1 MPFASVLKQF
11 KKTKKRTKSST
22 SSSLDNTAG
31 NTSELTTSLDII
43 GRNSMAL
50 PVIMRDINVMK
61 QGILKLVK
69 IAGGTQKDKADRF
82 FLSSSEREKSYES
95 QIAASKSK
103 SPTKV
108 GATDK
113 KDSKGF
119 FGHANDFLNTL
130 ISGGLT
136 NMLIKGGLIAGI
148 LYGIGKFFSSAEFRK
163 SVFDMIGNFGRTVF
177 GEEGWKDVKQNIALG
192 AGLLLAGIVA
202 VKASLIYL
210 SESIAAAAWGMGGG
224 GFGGGR
230 RTPKGKGGGKL
241 GGLIALASGAFL
253 GYQMTKDSSGPS
265 APSANNPDGKT
276 GDQGM
281 NGMQGAAV
289 GVAGAYGVGK
299 AKDYVG
305 SKVPTGGNTTSF
317 NEKAGRFVEKTP
329 KGGTGFKSAK
339 DMKLGNILEKLRK
352 YYIDISKV
360 PGLRTKIMKK
370 LVAKF
375 GIPAILRLSTFF
387 ASLAAAPF
395 TAGASLVLTLISWG
409 LNAYLIYE
417 VYDFLFGKDGEAD
430 KTEQQEKTE
439 ITPEQESK
447 NIIKQLMDQPGIN
460 FSDNVT
466 PDYYANA
473 GVEPPTSTSP
483 SASPSTSPTST
494 SPSSSSDGA
503 SGGMTFNQLS
513 REQQDALL
521 AEQRKQE
528 GFKPGSLS
536 YDLNNP
542 GNIQYTERAK
552 QFGGVRDT
560 TGRGVGSHKG
570 TFAKFPTLADGVEA
584 QRDLWSRKY
593 GNVPLEQAIKKWAP
607 DSGPNYSQN
616 IIAAATSGKSTALA
630 TAPTVS
636 PENQTKVS
644 GSQLTSYSTALEN
657 SKREASQATPSV
669 TNNNYAPNNSGKG
682 SMGGISLPA
691 SGVIDNELAK
701 LLVERAIG

>member
-50 PVIMRDINVMK
+50 PAIMRDINVMK

-210 SESIAAAAWGMGGG
+210 SESIAAAAWGMGSG

-299 AKDYVG
+299 AKGYVG

-375 GIPAILRLSTFF
+375 GFPAILRLSTFF

-417 VYDFLFGKDGEAD
+417 IYEFLFGKDGEAA
-430 KTEQQEKTE
+430 KTEKQEKTE

-447 NIIKQLMDQPGIN
+447 NIIKQLMNQPGIN

-466 PDYYANA
+466 PDYYKMM

-483 SASPSTSPTST
+483 SPSG
-494 SPSSSSDGA
+494 GA

-513 REQQDALL
+513 REQQDALM

-528 GFKPGSLS
+528 GFRPGTIS

-542 GNIQYTERAK
+542 GNIQYSERAK

-560 TGRGVGSHKG
+560 TGRGDAQHKG
-570 TFAKFPTLADGVEA
+570 TFAKFPTLEAGVEA

-593 GNVPLEQAIKKWAP
+593 GDVPIEQALKKWAP
-607 DSGPNYSQN
+607 YAGSNYSEN
-616 IIAAATSGKSTALA
+616 IIAAATSGKSSPVA
-630 TAPTVS
+630 TAPTAAAA
-636 PENQTKVS
+636 QTKVS

-657 SKREASQATPSV
+657 SKRESSQATPSV

-682 SMGGISLPA
+682 SMGGASLPA